1 MTRAAR
7 QDAGR
12 RQPDT
17 PRPRLHGRVALVTGG
32 GRGIGRAVA
41 ESLAKR
47 GARLVLAARTR
58 AEIDRVARHLE
69 ADGTAA
75 LAVPCDVRDATQ
87 VQDLVRAAERRFRRL
102 DIVVNNAGGQEGYF
116 PFLDISEQNF
126 RFHFDWNTT
135 SAFLLSQLAAPY
147 LLKAGRGAILN
158 ISSGAG
164 TIGIRGMLPYGVA
177 KAGLEQLTRSLA
189 EELAPKIR
197 VNALALGAILT
208 PALQQTFDLDPAFR
222 EGMIAKTP
230 LKRIGTAESIGAAAV
245 FACSDASD
253 YMTGAIL
260 KIDGGLQDTNLPFKL
275 PDL

>member
-1 MTRAAR
+1 VLAEAR
-7 QDAGR
+7 VSLLSLF
-12 RQPDT
+12 
-17 PRPRLHGRVALVTGG
+17 RLDGRVAIVTGG
-32 GRGIGRAVA
+32 GRGVGEGIALALAEAGAAVVV
-41 ESLAKR
+41 S
-47 GARLVLAARTR
+47 ARTR
-58 AEIDRVARHLE
+58 SQIDRTASEIEKRG
-69 ADGTAA
+69 GTALAQTADVTKRDDLAA
-75 LAVPCDVRDATQ
+75 LVAATT
-87 VQDLVRAAERRFRRL
+87 ERFGRL